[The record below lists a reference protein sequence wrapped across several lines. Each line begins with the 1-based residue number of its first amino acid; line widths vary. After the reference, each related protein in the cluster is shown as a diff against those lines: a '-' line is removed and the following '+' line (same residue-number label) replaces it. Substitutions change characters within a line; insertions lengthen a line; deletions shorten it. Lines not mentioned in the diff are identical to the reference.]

1 MRRRR
6 RPRGKRGAPE
16 RAAAL
21 LLSRGASAASRA
33 SEWLSSLSLL
43 SLAFLGERVEE
54 GKENA
59 EEEEKEQRRFFDGE
73 RERNNKVRARERAS
87 ECRQE
92 KKEKKGRGFSILVN
106 GAFVSSRFPNAP
118 RFVGRDALGREQL

>member
-87 ECRQE
+87 ECRQ
-92 KKEKKGRGFSILVN
+92 KKGRGFSILVN